1 MKRKIGKIADIENSM
16 NGNGISY
23 ALGSNM
29 QAYLLTTALAHEPSF
44 PLLKHNVIMF
54 GFWKYFFCRRN
65 PKRVTRTFTS
75 QHGDSNWV
83 EMFCHTKTTD
93 NFCFGF
99 IYNNECCT
107 IEVENITNI
116 TLKKW
121 KGKRNKKYLWS
132 QGNTKNLKTTLKK
145 EKFYRKNWK

>member
-54 GFWKYFFCRRN
+54 GF
-65 PKRVTRTFTS
+65 
-75 QHGDSNWV
+75 
-83 EMFCHTKTTD
+83 
-93 NFCFGF
+93 
-99 IYNNECCT
+99 
-107 IEVENITNI
+107 
-116 TLKKW
+116 
-121 KGKRNKKYLWS
+121 
-132 QGNTKNLKTTLKK
+132 
-145 EKFYRKNWK
+145 